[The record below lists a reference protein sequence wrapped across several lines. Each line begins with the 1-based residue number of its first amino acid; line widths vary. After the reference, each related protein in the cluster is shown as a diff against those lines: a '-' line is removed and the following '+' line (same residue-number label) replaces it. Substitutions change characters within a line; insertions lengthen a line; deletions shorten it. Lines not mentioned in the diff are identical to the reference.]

1 MSLLGAQLVFDRAVR
16 FRGNM
21 LEWQGKYLESERER
35 KFTDTHGKESAE
47 QTTYQVVQGRK

>member
-21 LEWQGKYLESERER
+21 LEWQGKYLERERER